1 MISLRGIGPVCMALA
16 LVAALPGTGVAA
28 SAAEAKL
35 AANTKLVL
43 DMWRGVIEEASEAA
57 VMRYIAPDY
66 IQHNTLLPNGR
77 AGLLEGVRRLKHP
90 VPGQKPHPK
99 KTLIHAVAQG
109 DLVVLTWTGQGDD
122 PGHPGKTRLVN
133 RFDMFRVKDGLVMEH
148 WDDAAGAR

>member
-1 MISLRGIGPVCMALA
+1 MIKPLCVALA
-16 LVAALPGTGVAA
+16 LAAATPGLALAA
-28 SAAEAKL
+28 SAAETKE
-35 AANTKLVL
+35 AANTRLVL
-43 DMWRGVIEEASEAA
+43 DMWRGVIDEASEAA

-109 DLVVLTWTGQGDD
+109 DLVVLTWTAQGDD
-122 PGHPGKTRLVN
+122 PDHPGRTRQVN
-133 RFDMFRVKDGLVMEH
+133 RFDMFRVKDGLVREH